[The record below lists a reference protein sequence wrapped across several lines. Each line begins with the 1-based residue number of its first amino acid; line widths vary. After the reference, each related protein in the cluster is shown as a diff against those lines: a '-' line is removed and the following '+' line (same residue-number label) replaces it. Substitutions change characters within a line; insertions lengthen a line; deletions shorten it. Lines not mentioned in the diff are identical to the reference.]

1 MIPSK
6 FRQSTQAINRWLGTP
21 LGASLQQLEAR
32 VLESALDGVF
42 GEECL
47 QLGLWGEPRAFLKFA
62 RTQRS
67 ASIAAPDQVGEA
79 GAPAVLGDLHRLPV
93 ASDTIDLVILPHTLE
108 FSDRPHAIL
117 REVQRVLRSDGH
129 VIVLGFKPGGLW
141 GLRRLVP
148 GIGLP
153 PRVENYLS
161 ERRMSDW
168 LQLLDMRIQQSERY
182 FFRWPFS
189 GNRAAGSPDWERR
202 GRRWWP
208 ELAACY
214 MLKAQKRVV
223 ALTPVRKPWLARPK
237 VVGGLI
243 EPTSRVTHIH
253 CDPKR

>member
-1 MIPSK
+1 MVPSK
-6 FRQSTQAINRWLGTP
+6 SRQSIEALRRWLETP

-32 VLESALDGVF
+32 VLEQALDGVF

-67 ASIAAPDQVGEA
+67 ASIAAPDHVA
-79 GAPAVLGDLHRLPV
+79 GVHAPTILGDLHRLPI
-93 ASDTIDLVILPHTLE
+93 ASDTIDVVILPHTLE

-117 REVQRVLRSDGH
+117 REVQRILRSDGH
-129 VIVLGFKPGGLW
+129 VIALGFKPGGLW
-141 GLRRLVP
+141 GLRRLIP
-148 GIGLP
+148 GAGLP
-153 PRVENYLS
+153 PAVENYLS
-161 ERRMSDW
+161 DRRMSDW

-182 FFRWPFS
+182 FFRWPVS
-189 GNRAAGSPDWERR
+189 GNRGGGSTDWERR

-223 ALTPVRKPWLARPK
+223 TLTPVRKPWLARPK

-253 CDPKR
+253 CDPK

>member
-1 MIPSK
+1 M
-6 FRQSTQAINRWLGTP
+6 RWLDTP

-32 VLESALDGVF
+32 VLEQALDGVF

-67 ASIAAPDQVGEA
+67 ASIAAPDHVVDA
-79 GAPAVLGDLHRLPV
+79 SVPSVLGDLHRLPV
-93 ASDTIDLVILPHTLE
+93 ASDSIDVVILPHTLE

-117 REVQRVLRSDGH
+117 REVQRALRSDGH

-141 GLRRLVP
+141 GFRRLIP
-148 GIGLP
+148 GVGLP
-153 PRVENYLS
+153 PGVENYLS
-161 ERRMSDW
+161 DRRMSDW

-182 FFRWPFS
+182 FFRWPVS
-189 GNRAAGSPDWERR
+189 GNRGGSSPDWERR
-202 GRRWWP
+202 GRRGWP
-208 ELAACY
+208 EFAACY
-214 MLKAQKRVV
+214 PLKAQKRVV
-223 ALTPVRKPWLARPK
+223 TLTPVRKPWLARPK

-253 CDPKR
+253 CDPK